1 MTVNIVIYDENAKA
15 GDNLRDIVLQSAP
28 ADSVYTFN
36 MCEALRDFAGK
47 EHIDVAFINVDDRKG
62 KGIFLAGRL
71 KKLQPRINF
80 IFISEDIIYDRM
92 AFEIRVSGYIM
103 STPTF
108 ENVSDELSNLR
119 YR

>member
-1 MTVNIVIYDENAKA
+1 MTVNIVIYDEDVKA
-15 GDNLRDIVLQSAP
+15 GNELYDIVLQSAP
-28 ADSVYTFN
+28 ADTVYTFSVADTLY
-36 MCEALRDFAGK
+36 EFAK
-47 EHIDVAFINVDDRKG
+47 VQHIEVAFINVDDRKG

-80 IFISEDIIYDRM
+80 IFISKDVIYDRM

-103 STPTF
+103 SVPTF
-108 ENVSDELSNLR
+108 ENVKDELSNLR